1 MCTIPVDLERKFEQ
15 QWAARFSRPIP
26 SPEKHRFERL
36 TEQLAPSNE
45 RKQKSGQLEPA
56 GLRHVP
62 AA

>member
-1 MCTIPVDLERKFEQ
+1 MCTIPVDLSGGP
-15 QWAARFSRPIP
+15 ARFSRPIPAP